1 MSYEQILVDTVEPPA
16 DQVPGD
22 TLAIRR
28 LTLNRPDKLNAWTY
42 TMSAELA
49 AAIEEANADESIGAI
64 VVTGAGRGFCAG
76 ADISDTF
83 ASRLGD
89 QDQERGSGSR
99 PTGDW
104 VALCRRS
111 KPLIAAI
118 NGVAVGVGI
127 TMVLP
132 FDVLLAAKTARVG
145 MFFVKM
151 GLVPE
156 LASSHFLVQRV
167 GFALASE
174 MCLTGKLYDAGELAG
189 SGFFNRIV
197 PAEDLM
203 AETLGLAAA
212 IASNPPSALR
222 RIKDLLTRNG
232 AESDLAAVQRRE
244 SEALGEAYRSPEHRR
259 AVESF
264 LSRAQKR
271 S

>member
-1 MSYEQILVDTVEPPA
+1 MSYEQILAETVEPTLDSSA
-16 DQVPGD
+16 GD
-22 TLAIRR
+22 SLAIRR

-42 TMSAELA
+42 TMNGELVD
-49 AAIEEANADESIGAI
+49 AIEEANADDSIGAI

-83 ASRLGD
+83 ASRLDGPTE
-89 QDQERGSGSR
+89 ERGSR

-111 KPLIAAI
+111 KPLIAAV

-132 FDVLLAAKTARVG
+132 FDVLIAASTARVG

-174 MCLTGKLYDAGELAG
+174 MCLSGRLYDAAELAG

-197 PAEDLM
+197 ATEDLM
-203 AETLGLAAA
+203 TETLGLASTIAA
-212 IASNPPSALR
+212 NPPSALR
-222 RIKDLLTRNG
+222 RIKELLTRNG

-244 SEALGEAYRSPEHRR
+244 HEALGEAYRSPEHRR

-264 LSRAQKR
+264 LSRSRK